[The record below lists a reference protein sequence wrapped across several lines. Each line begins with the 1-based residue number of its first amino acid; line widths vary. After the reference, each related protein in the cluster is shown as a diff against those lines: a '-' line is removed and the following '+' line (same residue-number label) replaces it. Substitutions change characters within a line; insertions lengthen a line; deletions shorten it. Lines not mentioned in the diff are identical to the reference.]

1 MRFLRYLT
9 ALCATT
15 VILVGSVRAGSDPCC
30 PAPEQCYEEVV
41 KKHCV
46 PSTEVVKKTKAV
58 YSCKEVDV
66 CLPSCKFCS
75 LFKKKSCNECNAC
88 CEGHCGKPRVK
99 RVLIKKIVTEEECRT
114 KCEVSHEMQ
123 MQRVPCPTCPAD
135 CCPVG
140 PTVAPESIPAP
151 KAP

>member
-1 MRFLRYLT
+1 MRLLRYLT

-30 PAPEQCYEEVV
+30 PAPEPCYEEVV

-66 CLPSCKFCS
+66 CLPSCKLCS
-75 LFKKKSCNECNAC
+75 LFKKKGCNDCGECNDC
-88 CEGHCGKPRVK
+88 CDQCGKPRVK
-99 RVLIKKIVTEEECRT
+99 RVLIKKLETTEECRT
-114 KCEVSHEMQ
+114 KCNVECTTEM
-123 MQRVPCPTCPAD
+123 VPVKPKK
-135 CCPVG
+135 CC
-140 PTVAPESIPAP
+140 AH
-151 KAP
+151 